1 MLTIVS
7 ERIAQGFLSGIGV
20 GALFYLYP
28 VMKHIFNDKYRRT
41 FKISEFG
48 EELMGKAYADWL
60 RSRTEDDLQYW
71 QYLPNYMQ
79 NGYLER
85 SVGTTKN

>member
-48 EELMGKAYADWL
+48 EELFKIETIKYL
-60 RSRTEDDLQYW
+60 RKGLIYGFL
-71 QYLPNYMQ
+71 Y
-79 NGYLER
+79 GAI
-85 SVGTTKN
+85 VGTVIGAFGAVLGI

>member
-1 MLTIVS
+1 MV
-7 ERIAQGFLSGIGV
+7 
-20 GALFYLYP
+20 
-28 VMKHIFNDKYRRT
+28 
-41 FKISEFG
+41 ISEFG